1 MKDYHYRYFVVRLL
15 DGGNDPLASHVA
27 ILLRPGAILQ
37 LAVFTIA
44 AHIVSLIVGRRN
56 FHHLEVAFNDLIW
69 LDWQPPEGEP
79 AADYPEAWEQ
89 GAIIVPDGIRPEWQ
103 VNGKL
108 ECFSVRA
115 SADGRLRFASSH
127 RHSAAE
133 EVSSEVRLAAL
144 LHAIEGR
151 P

>member
-1 MKDYHYRYFVVRLL
+1 MKDYHYRYFVIRLL
-15 DGGNDPLASHVA
+15 DGDNDPLASHVA

-37 LAVFTIA
+37 LAMFTIA

-56 FHHLEVAFNDLIW
+56 FHHLEVAFNNLIW
-69 LDWQPPEGEP
+69 LDWQPPESEP
-79 AADYPEAWEQ
+79 MAEYPEAWEQ
-89 GAIIVPDGIRPEWQ
+89 GAITEADRIRPEWQ

-115 SADGRLRFASSH
+115 SADGRLRFVCSH

-133 EVSSEVRLAAL
+133 EVSSEVSLAAL
-144 LHAIEGR
+144 LHASGGR